1 MIVGPEVG
9 RRITLDGAE
18 YLLGRSSKAD
28 ILLDMESASR
38 HHATIVQTDR
48 GFELRD
54 QGSTNGTFVN
64 DAQVKEHLLE
74 NGDSIRIGQA
84 VLKFLIGSN
93 VESQY
98 YEEIYRLMTL
108 DGLTQVNNKRYF
120 EEALEREF
128 SRSKRYKNP
137 FALVCFDIDH
147 FKKINETHG
156 HLGGDEV
163 LRRLASLLRSNVR
176 TNDLIARVGGEEF
189 AVLLPETDKPGAVAF
204 AEKVRRL
211 VERERFAYQE
221 KVLRVTLS
229 LGVGA
234 FEESQRSA
242 DALLDATDKKLQE
255 AKSTGRNRV
264 CS

>member
-84 VLKFLIGSN
+84 VLKFLTGSN